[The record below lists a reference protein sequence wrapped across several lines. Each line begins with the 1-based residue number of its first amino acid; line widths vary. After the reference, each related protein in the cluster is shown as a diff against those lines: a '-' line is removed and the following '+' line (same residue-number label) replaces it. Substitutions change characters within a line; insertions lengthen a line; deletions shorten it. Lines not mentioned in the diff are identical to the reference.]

1 MFMKFK
7 MKKIFCVVLSAL
19 MMLSLFVSC
28 GQADKDKA
36 ALSEIAQA
44 NATKKL
50 LEVYD
55 SVLIT
60 FEDISGMKF
69 GYYVDEDIGYYWV
82 DAYVDTDGETYDA
95 YHEVTTADYQEG
107 REGEKGYS
115 VLYAGGEIDFSQY
128 ENMLVNPDIMAL
140 ERLVKVTEQGDA
152 LTYQTKLTIVDL
164 VDLGYVA
171 EADTI
176 KDYYMTEYTVDADTL
191 HFTSITE
198 SYYKEDGTKDS
209 GYTCT
214 VEYNAKRPEMAQ
226 KILNERNEN
235 ASLCTISV
243 VSGMGTADEHTDTY
257 TMPKGNMLY
266 FYWYGNYQNVYLDR
280 DCTKAFS
287 DGMVINEDT
296 SLYLK

>member
-28 GQADKDKA
+28 GQAAKDKA

-69 GYYVDEDIGYYWV
+69 GYYVDEDLGYYWV

-107 REGEKGYS
+107 REGEKGRRKAIY
-115 VLYAGGEIDFSQY
+115 LYEFC
-128 ENMLVNPDIMAL
+128 N
-140 ERLVKVTEQGDA
+140 RLWGQCSHRTKKDNHSSNSCVTG
-152 LTYQTKLTIVDL
+152 
-164 VDLGYVA
+164 
-171 EADTI
+171 
-176 KDYYMTEYTVDADTL
+176 
-191 HFTSITE
+191 
-198 SYYKEDGTKDS
+198 
-209 GYTCT
+209 
-214 VEYNAKRPEMAQ
+214 
-226 KILNERNEN
+226 
-235 ASLCTISV
+235 
-243 VSGMGTADEHTDTY
+243 
-257 TMPKGNMLY
+257 
-266 FYWYGNYQNVYLDR
+266 
-280 DCTKAFS
+280 
-287 DGMVINEDT
+287 
-296 SLYLK
+296 